1 MRTLLSLVV
10 LLGVMGLL
18 SCEGQKGA
26 SVPETPTTENRVEKK
41 SLIPK
46 KEYAL
51 LIVESKS
58 CIYCK
63 QLDRDIKKEKSLQEA
78 LKDIDLYKV
87 LYESYTPVE
96 ANFGGKIVEMSENE
110 LAKTL
115 NALSFPNLIFYDK
128 QGNIILQIPGYVY
141 PTQLVCIIDYV
152 KTGAYK
158 EEDVNTYVK
167 KKGCA

>member
-1 MRTLLSLVV
+1 MVRLIALLVPI
-10 LLGVMGLL
+10 LLLIA
-18 SCEGQKGA
+18 CERKE
-26 SVPETPTTENRVEKK
+26 SSTTKSTTEEGEVESKV
-41 SLIPK
+41 LIPK
-46 KEYAL
+46 RDYAL

-63 QLDRDIKKEKSLQEA
+63 QLDKDIETEKSLQEA
-78 LKDIDLYKV
+78 LKDIDLFRI
-87 LYESYTPVE
+87 LYESYTPVK

-115 NALSFPNLIFYDK
+115 NALSFPNLIFYDRE
-128 QGNIILQIPGYVY
+128 GNIILQIPGYVY
-141 PTQLVCIIDYV
+141 PSQLVCIIDYV

>member
-1 MRTLLSLVV
+1 MKRLIV
-10 LLGVMGLL
+10 LLFPLIFLIG
-18 SCEGQKGA
+18 CEEKKA
-26 SVPETPTTENRVEKK
+26 ETSAPVKEEKVEKK
-41 SLIPK
+41 VIIPK
-46 KEYAL
+46 KDYAL

-63 QLDRDIKKEKSLQEA
+63 QLDKDLKTEKSLQDA
-78 LKDIDLYKV
+78 LKDIDLYRI

-96 ANFGGKIVEMSENE
+96 ANFGGRIVEMSENE

-128 QGNIILQIPGYVY
+128 QGNIILQIPGYIY

>member
-1 MRTLLSLVV
+1 MVRLIALLVPI
-10 LLGVMGLL
+10 LLLIA
-18 SCEGQKGA
+18 CERKE
-26 SVPETPTTENRVEKK
+26 SSTTKSTTEEDKVESKV
-41 SLIPK
+41 LIPK
-46 KEYAL
+46 RDYAL

-63 QLDRDIKKEKSLQEA
+63 QLDKDIETEKSLQEA
-78 LKDIDLYKV
+78 LKDIDLFRI
-87 LYESYTPVE
+87 LYESYTPVK

-115 NALSFPNLIFYDK
+115 NALSFPNLIFYDRE
-128 QGNIILQIPGYVY
+128 GNIILQIPGYVY
-141 PTQLVCIIDYV
+141 PSQLVCIIDYV

>member
-1 MRTLLSLVV
+1 MLKVFPLLTLLFF
-10 LLGVMGLL
+10 LGLF
-18 SCEGQKGA
+18 SCESKD
-26 SVPETPTTENRVEKK
+26 SSSSSLSRPVKEKVEKK
-41 SLIPK
+41 KIIPK

-63 QLDRDIKKEKSLQEA
+63 QLDKDINTEKSLQEA
-78 LKDIDLYKV
+78 LKDIDLYKI
-87 LYESYTPVE
+87 LYESYSPVE
-96 ANFGGKIVEMSENE
+96 ANFGGRLIETSENE

-128 QGNIILQIPGYVY
+128 DGNIILQIPGYVY

-158 EEDVNTYVK
+158 NEDVNTYVK
-167 KKGCA
+167 RKGCA

>member
-1 MRTLLSLVV
+1 MSRLLILLLPLLVLV
-10 LLGVMGLL
+10 A
-18 SCEGQKGA
+18 CEGKRT
-26 SVPETPTTENRVEKK
+26 ETEAPIKEEKVEKK
-41 SLIPK
+41 VIIPK
-46 KEYAL
+46 KDYAL

-63 QLDRDIKKEKSLQEA
+63 QLDKDIKTEKSLQEA
-78 LKDIDLYKV
+78 LKDIDLYRI

-96 ANFGGKIVEMSENE
+96 ANFGGKVVQMSENE
-110 LAKTL
+110 LARTL

-152 KTGAYK
+152 KSGAYK

>member
-1 MRTLLSLVV
+1 MRRLMLFLLPLLLV
-10 LLGVMGLL
+10 LTA
-18 SCEGQKGA
+18 C
-26 SVPETPTTENRVEKK
+26 EKK
-41 SLIPK
+41 DVQVADAQVQEEAEKKVIIPEK
-46 KEYAL
+46 DYAL

-63 QLDRDIKKEKSLQEA
+63 QLDKDIKTEKSLQDA
-78 LKDIDLYKV
+78 LKDIDLFKI
-87 LYESYTPVE
+87 LYESYSPVQ
-96 ANFGGKIVEMSENE
+96 ANFGGKIVEMSEKE

-128 QGNIILQIPGYVY
+128 EGNIILQIPGYVY
-141 PTQLVCIIDYV
+141 PSQLVCIIDYV

>member
-1 MRTLLSLVV
+1 MKRLIALLFPLI
-10 LLGVMGLL
+10 LLIG
-18 SCEGQKGA
+18 CEEKKA
-26 SVPETPTTENRVEKK
+26 ETSAPVKEEKVEKK
-41 SLIPK
+41 VIIPK
-46 KEYAL
+46 KDYAL

-63 QLDRDIKKEKSLQEA
+63 QLDKDLKTEKSLQDA
-78 LKDIDLYKV
+78 LKDIDLYRI

-128 QGNIILQIPGYVY
+128 QGNIILQIPGYIY

>member
-1 MRTLLSLVV
+1 MKSLLSLLVF
-10 LLGVMGLL
+10 LGILGIL
-18 SCEGQKGA
+18 SCDSQK
-26 SVPETPTTENRVEKK
+26 TTNVSEPSQTERSVEKK

-46 KEYAL
+46 KDYAL

-63 QLDRDIKKEKSLQEA
+63 QLDKDIKTEKSLQEA

-96 ANFGGKIVEMSENE
+96 ANFGGKIIETSENE

-115 NALSFPNLIFYDK
+115 KALSFPNLIFYDK
-128 QGNIILQIPGYVY
+128 DGNIILQIPGYVY
-141 PTQLVCIIDYV
+141 PSQLVCIIDYV

>member
-1 MRTLLSLVV
+1 MLRILILLVFI
-10 LLGVMGLL
+10 GLFA
-18 SCEGQKGA
+18 CENQKA
-26 SVPETPTTENRVEKK
+26 EVEISAEKK
-41 SLIPK
+41 ELEEKVIIPK
-46 KEYAL
+46 RNYAL

-63 QLDRDIKKEKSLQEA
+63 QLNKDIQTEKSLQEA
-78 LKDIDLYKV
+78 LKDIDLFRIV
-87 LYESYTPVE
+87 YENYTPVK
-96 ANFGGKIVEMSENE
+96 ANFGGKIIELSENE
-110 LAKTL
+110 LAKIL
-115 NALSFPNLIFYDK
+115 GALSFPNLIFYDK

-141 PTQLVCIIDYV
+141 PSQLVCIIDYV

>member
-1 MRTLLSLVV
+1 MKRLL
-10 LLGVMGLL
+10 LLLFPLIFLIG
-18 SCEGQKGA
+18 CEK
-26 SVPETPTTENRVEKK
+26 RVETEAVSGEEKAEKK
-41 SLIPK
+41 VIIPK
-46 KEYAL
+46 KDYAL

-63 QLDRDIKKEKSLQEA
+63 QLDKDIKTEKSLQEA
-78 LKDIDLYKV
+78 LKDIDLYRI

-96 ANFGGKIVEMSENE
+96 ANFGGRIVQMSENE

-141 PTQLVCIIDYV
+141 PSQLVCIIDYV
-152 KTGAYK
+152 KSGAYK